1 MAEVA
6 RVNGDVLSG
15 VNQNTAVGELVSFA
29 GSQPVAFGIAVKND
43 SAAAIDLRAETGANE
58 AIEQILFVVLG
69 RATITYMQIENDTS
83 GMISL
88 MVEANAGG
96 WTAETLQ
103 TAIQALGAAVGN
115 NDVDVR
121 GTLVTD
127 VGLKLAVS

>member
-15 VNQNTAVGELVSFA
+15 VNQNFSVGELVSFA
-29 GSQPVAFGIAVKND
+29 GSQPVAFGIVVRND
-43 SAAAIDLRAETGANE
+43 GGTAIDLRNEYSARE
-58 AIEQILFVVLG
+58 AIEQILFVVLR
-69 RATITYMQIENDTS
+69 RATITYMQIEDDTS

-96 WTAETLQ
+96 WTTATLQ
-103 TAIQALGAAVGN
+103 EAIRALGATVGE

-121 GTLVTD
+121 GTVVTD
-127 VGLKLAVS
+127 VGLKLATS

>member
-1 MAEVA
+1 MAEIA

-15 VNQNTAVGELVSFA
+15 VNQNFSVGELVSFA
-29 GSQPVAFGIAVKND
+29 GSQPVAFGIAVKNN
-43 SAAAIDLRAETGANE
+43 SNTAIDLRNEYGARE
-58 AIEQILFVVLG
+58 AIEQILFVVLR

-96 WTAETLQ
+96 WTAATLQ
-103 TAIQALGAAVGN
+103 AAIRDLGADVGV

-121 GTLVTD
+121 GTVVTD
-127 VGLKLAVS
+127 VGLKLAIS

>member
-1 MAEVA
+1 MAEIA

-15 VNQNTAVGELVSFA
+15 VNQNFSVGELVSFA
-29 GSQPVAFGIAVKND
+29 GSQPVAFGIAVKNN
-43 SAAAIDLRAETGANE
+43 SNAAIDLRNEYGARE
-58 AIEQILFVVLG
+58 AIEQILFVVLR

-96 WTAETLQ
+96 WTAATLQ
-103 TAIQALGAAVGN
+103 AAIRDLGADVGV

-121 GTLVTD
+121 GTVVTD
-127 VGLKLAVS
+127 VGLKLAIS